1 MAMSKVLTEQH
12 SKNKTAEK
20 TLGFEVCHI
29 KRPSKTRSMALR
41 AFAKF
46 GCGARPAFAVTRQ
59 VGFRCAPAARFCA
72 AAEGAAPVVEDAA
85 PVVGAP
91 SLITPPHIETLADQI
106 CVLNLL
112 EASQLNDALK
122 DKLGITDLG
131 VGMPMMAAPDGGAPA
146 AEEAVAEQTEFE
158 VSVRSDV
165 EMNSGDLYLNAYCM
179 RSV

>member
-1 MAMSKVLTEQH
+1 MTRRLTRVAHSELVNQLQITGVCSCFVTSKDQ
-12 SKNKTAEK
+12 
-20 TLGFEVCHI
+20 
-29 KRPSKTRSMALR
+29 SKTRSMALR
-41 AFAKF
+41 AFAKL

-72 AAEGAAPVVEDAA
+72 AAEGA
-85 PVVGAP
+85 P
-91 SLITPPHIETLADQI
+91 SLSTPPHIETLAAQI
-106 CVLNLL
+106 CELNLL

-122 DKLGITDLG
+122 DKLGIADIG
-131 VGMPMMAAPDGGAPA
+131 VGMPMMAAPAGGAPA